1 MRNREL
7 TREQAVEEYLI
18 YRKRMREF
26 LDMAQITKDI
36 KDGRY
41 RPRDLMGR
49 GPERFALTTGNAL
62 MGLFAS
68 LMDPQEHALN
78 VFDVWL
84 FLFPQ
89 RNDKIN
95 ETWNEVKTHIKLIR
109 EYRNDVV
116 AHANKNL
123 QRYVKTQQKYGHK
136 KQEIGKAMQR
146 VLALAAD
153 LLEDEATALPDL
165 RAEADPVLRTSFPG
179 ISGEQLEKLKD
190 YFLYNGEA
198 ADSKAS
204 G

>member
-1 MRNREL
+1 MRNRKL
-7 TREQAVEEYLI
+7 TREQALEEYLV

-49 GPERFALTTGNAL
+49 GPERFALTAGNAL

-68 LMDPQEHALN
+68 LMDSHQLALN

-84 FLFPQ
+84 VLFPQ
-89 RNDKIN
+89 RKDQIT
-95 ETWNEVKTHIKLIR
+95 ETWNKVKTHVQLIR
-109 EYRNDVV
+109 DYRNDVV

-123 QRYVKTQQKYGHK
+123 QRYVKTQQRYGHQQ
-136 KQEIGKAMQR
+136 QEIGKAMQR

-153 LLEDEATALPDL
+153 LLEDEATALSNL
-165 RAEADPVLRTSFPG
+165 RAEVDPVLRRSFPEIG
-179 ISGEQLEKLKD
+179 GEELEQLKD
-190 YFLYNGEA
+190 YFLNKGEA
-198 ADSKAS
+198 ANSKS
-204 G
+204 SD